1 VTSSSQAGSRPTLAP
16 EVLARNQRSRRH
28 PVPTQYDYLHL
39 RRLLDDLE
47 PALRSLAPPGG
58 VVLDVFCGSRPY
70 DDLFPP
76 GARVVGMDVDD
87 LYGTADIV
95 TTEFLPGPDGAYD
108 AVTCIEGFHY
118 VRDPERDVA
127 ELARVL
133 RPGGRVLVS
142 LPLVWEYDRET
153 MERRFTGP
161 ELEAL
166 FADWEDVR
174 VVENGGRSVAWTLL
188 TGSML
193 RAAERYV
200 ELRLPRRLAGAAF
213 RAVYAALNGLGL
225 ALEALERPRRNPR
238 VGLPPNL
245 MLTARKPG

>member
-1 VTSSSQAGSRPTLAP
+1 
-16 EVLARNQRSRRH
+16 VLPADVLERNRRSRRH
-28 PVPTQYDYLHL
+28 PAPTQYDYLHL
-39 RRLLDDLE
+39 RRLLDDLA
-47 PALRSLAPPGG
+47 PALRSLAPPGSTI
-58 VVLDVFCGSRPY
+58 LDVFCGSRPY
-70 DDLFPP
+70 EDLFPD

-87 LYGTADIV
+87 MYGTADIV
-95 TTEFLPGPDGAYD
+95 TTEFLPGPDAAYD

-118 VRDPERDVA
+118 VREPERDVA

-142 LPLVWEYDRET
+142 LPLVWEYDRQT

-166 FADWEDVR
+166 FAGWEDVR

-193 RAAERYV
+193 RASERYV
-200 ELRLPRRLAGAAF
+200 QLRLPKRLVGAVF
-213 RAVYAALNGLGL
+213 RALYVGLNALGM
-225 ALEALERPRRNPR
+225 AFEALERPRRNPR